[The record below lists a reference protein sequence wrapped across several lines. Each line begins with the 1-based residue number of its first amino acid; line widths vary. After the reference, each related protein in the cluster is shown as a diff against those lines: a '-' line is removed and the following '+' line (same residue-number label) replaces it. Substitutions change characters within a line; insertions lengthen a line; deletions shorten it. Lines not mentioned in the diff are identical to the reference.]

1 MSSRDEFTERTKEA
15 DAARAR
21 WHCLYRMC
29 EANGRAERGILRGG
43 DQNVL
48 RRAIAAWKRLFA
60 EIGIPV

>member
-1 MSSRDEFTERTKEA
+1 
-15 DAARAR
+15 
-21 WHCLYRMC
+21 MC